1 MTPPEALLLDLDKLW
16 QGEGKPRIRIRILG
30 SMALMLQTNYERGT
44 KDGDILDAHPIDAE
58 IKERLLKLGGLGS
71 ALAKRHRVYLDVVTN
86 GLLMLPAQPRYLP
99 LPDFTAQL
107 AHFEVEALSVPDVV
121 ISKLKPF
128 RPTDIADIAAMIARG
143 CVTHEQFQSLFLSA
157 IDRFAD
163 GATGAAKLPKIV
175 QNFNQIERDYF
186 GTEETQIE
194 LPSWVDED

>member
-1 MTPPEALLLDLDKLW
+1 VSGDRQYLRPTRYQLPVKAYIHPDDFAELGRKAKAL
-16 QGEGKPRIRIRILG
+16 GFRTVY
-30 SMALMLQTNYERGT
+30 A
-44 KDGDILDAHPIDAE
+44 
-58 IKERLLKLGGLGS
+58 GL
-71 ALAKRHRVYLDVVTN
+71 RVYLDVVAN
-86 GLLMLPAQPRYLP
+86 GLLMLPGRPRYLP
-99 LPDFTAQL
+99 LPNFTAKL
-107 AHFEVEALSVPDVV
+107 RHFEVEVLSVPDVV

-143 CVTHEQFQSLFLSA
+143 CVTHQQFRSLFLSA